1 MVYHYYMKKLSCGLL
16 AFLFCFLFSS
26 LFAQITVVRVE
37 GNKIFMDTSSAPA
50 VHKGDTFKVILS
62 SEKLTNPQTGKELG
76 LIYNYSSE
84 GKITEVQPLYAIGTL
99 AEKTKITVGQEVVLE
114 RTMPAATP
122 AAAQQTPQA
131 VTTHAL
137 TRYNPVEQEVI
148 SLTEGNF
155 AQAPHAIATLSSK
168 NKVTVWKRG
177 ENKNL
182 EELLSYTLPTN
193 KKGITLSAKDVKN
206 AGSDQLFVTV
216 YDPTRQNIS
225 TLVLEVQEGALIQTD
240 TLPYFVKEL
249 GCGSQKTL
257 WAQRPFVTDNRPG
270 NAKEVV
276 YKKNGYATG
285 DRSFSTQHNWLT
297 GLNLYPVQNDK
308 YENLIY
314 TSSNG
319 KLRMIL
325 QNGKRTESVDSFA
338 STPNRISYKQEIVRF
353 YPSLQVFGTPG
364 EAQLAAVEN
373 TSKLGLLSDAFGQY
387 QEGKIQ
393 WLSYQQGR
401 LQIQE
406 TTELNGVL
414 YDTAC
419 TDEAILTAEVLT
431 DETSTVVELLK

>member
-1 MVYHYYMKKLSCGLL
+1 M
-16 AFLFCFLFSS
+16 
-26 LFAQITVVRVE
+26 
-37 GNKIFMDTSSAPA
+37 
-50 VHKGDTFKVILS
+50 
-62 SEKLTNPQTGKELG
+62 
-76 LIYNYSSE
+76 
-84 GKITEVQPLYAIGTL
+84 QPLYAIGTL
-99 AEKTKITVGQEVVLE
+99 AEKTKVAVGQEVVLE
-114 RTMPAATP
+114 RTPQAATS
-122 AAAQQTPQA
+122 AVVQQTAQETA

-137 TRYNPVEQEVI
+137 TRYNPVEQEII

-155 AQAPHAIATLSSK
+155 AQAPHAIVTLSSK
-168 NKVTVWKRG
+168 NKVTVWKRA

-182 EELLSYTLPTN
+182 EEILSYALPSN
-193 KKGITLSAKDVKN
+193 KKGITLSAKDVK
-206 AGSDQLFVTV
+206 GTGEDQLFVTV
-216 YDPTRQNIS
+216 YDQTRQNIF
-225 TLVLEVQEGALIQTD
+225 TFVLEVQEGGLVQTE

-276 YKKNGYATG
+276 YKKNAYATG

-297 GLNLYPVQNDK
+297 GLNLYPIQNEK

-314 TSSNG
+314 TASNG
-319 KLRMIL
+319 KLRMVL
-325 QNGKRTESVDSFA
+325 ENGKRAESVSSFA
-338 STPNRISYKQEIVRF
+338 STPNRISYKQAIIRF

-364 EAQLAAVEN
+364 KAQIAAVEN
-373 TSKLGLLSDAFGQY
+373 TSKLGLLSDTFGQY
-387 QEGKIQ
+387 QEGKMQ

-401 LQIQE
+401 LQIKE